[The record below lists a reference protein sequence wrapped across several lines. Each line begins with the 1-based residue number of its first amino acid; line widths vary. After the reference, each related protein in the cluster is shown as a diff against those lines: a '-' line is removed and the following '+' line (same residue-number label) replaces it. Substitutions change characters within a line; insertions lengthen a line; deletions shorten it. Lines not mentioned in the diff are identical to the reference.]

1 MYSPTYGELKS
12 NLQKELD
19 LEDETFVTPEEL
31 MKYANEAV
39 EMISSSIHSIY
50 EDYYKTEATI
60 SLVSGQALYDLPSDI
75 YAQKIRHIHYNDNGS
90 KNYEIKK
97 VKQIKY
103 LADITSEDAYQYD
116 ITNSSAAG
124 LKIKIYP
131 TPQES
136 NDNVTIYYLR
146 NAKRFTADSDV
157 CDIPEFSSVLVQYM
171 RWKCLSKE
179 VHPDTDM
186 AARDLERMR
195 QEMVDTL
202 TARIPDEEFNL
213 IPMDASFYRDFDDSQ
228 GVY

>member
-1 MYSPTYGELKS
+1 MYSPTYGELKA

-19 LEDETFVTPEEL
+19 LEDETFVTPIEL

-75 YAQKIRHIHYNDNGS
+75 YAQKIRHIHYNDNGT

-103 LADITSEDAYQYD
+103 LADIDQEDAYQYD
-116 ITNSSAAG
+116 ITNSSSAG

-131 TPQES
+131 TPQENS
-136 NDNVTIYYLR
+136 SNVTIYYLR
-146 NAKRFTADSDV
+146 NAKRFTADADV